1 MKISAKEWII
11 FIVIALVA
19 LGIWYKLSYPQFQ
32 FVDLKI
38 TKQQALQ
45 EAESYLAEKGV
56 DTSSYRK
63 SIVFIQDGW
72 ADRYLQQ
79 TLGFEK
85 EEQFLKEH
93 DYELFYWIIRFFRES
108 EKEEYYVDVSSKS
121 GKIVGF
127 THLIKDTEAR
137 QAKKKDVSKK
147 LAKEFIK
154 DKFGTNFAE
163 YDFHEESTEKLDK
176 RTDYEF
182 SWEKKGV
189 YIPWKKEEDSG
200 GAKLLVGA
208 TVSGDEV
215 RDFYKS
221 DLDIPEKF
229 IRYVEN
235 QMILGR
241 SIASVFRLV
250 YLSWIAWAIA
260 IVVRRKKGFVV
271 NRSRKWLM
279 VIGALIFVFGIIY
292 FLNDFQSVLFT
303 YPTSSF
309 LLPYVGINFINIMV
323 SFALLSVAV
332 VMVGLAGE
340 LLRDEAFPKNKLSSF
355 FHYANSTFWGRS
367 SARLILFG
375 YLFFLIM
382 LGLQSGAFY
391 FGQKYLGVWVERIKF
406 TELSSAYIP
415 FLSAF
420 LIGYK
425 AGFSEEIIYRIFGI
439 SWAKRYFKNIFLA
452 MLIPAL
458 VWGFSHTQYA
468 IFPVWFRGIEV
479 SLMGLFFAFI
489 FLRYGIIPAI
499 IAHYLFD
506 VFWGVA
512 GYILGN
518 TTPYLFISSVF
529 IMAIPL
535 ILAAV
540 CYYRNQREI
549 EKKPEVCLNADQK
562 YNLEILIAYIADRK
576 KDRISKEA
584 LQEEL
589 VSHGWDQTLVELAIK
604 NVYSIK

>member
-540 CYYRNQREI
+540 
-549 EKKPEVCLNADQK
+549 
-562 YNLEILIAYIADRK
+562 
-576 KDRISKEA
+576 
-584 LQEEL
+584 
-589 VSHGWDQTLVELAIK
+589 
-604 NVYSIK
+604 